1 MAIRW
6 PEPVTTPMGPPLVD
20 EEVKQWWETEEQVA
34 ATQIDFGSNNIEN
47 RKINLS
53 LTDESSVDF
62 DLDH

>member
-1 MAIRW
+1 
-6 PEPVTTPMGPPLVD
+6 MGPPLVD